1 MPVLSFASWYYV
13 VSHLQVF
20 GTFCF
25 TYHFVHSHSVVI
37 FLLHSLL
44 HLVCWTFLLHILR
57 CCFIFWF
64 CSLRKFSFLVIAFP
78 IQIVAPLNLLLT
90 FSGGTKF
97 YLVHFSIFP
106 PTLGFHFPLIWSIFA
121 VFHDLS
127 YSNLFSISTTTLF
140 CSILCCLA
148 LFPRGTWK
156 VNLSLNQHNS
166 SWSEL
171 IPSCFPFILTLL
183 RAREVGQ
190 QGGKIWNYILNCD
203 Y

>member
-13 VSHLQVF
+13 VSHLQVY

-44 HLVCWTFLLHILR
+44 
-57 CCFIFWF
+57 
-64 CSLRKFSFLVIAFP
+64 
-78 IQIVAPLNLLLT
+78 QIVAPSNLLLT

-97 YLVHFSIFP
+97 HLVYFSIFP
-106 PTLGFHFPLIWSIFA
+106 PTLGFHFPLLWSIFA

-148 LFPRGTWK
+148 LFPRGTRK
-156 VNLSLNQHNS
+156 VNVSLNQHNS

-171 IPSCFPFILTLL
+171 IPSCLPFILTLL